1 MTAPWP
7 VIINEIFLGSFST
20 VINVLKVLVPLMI
33 IIEFFHVFR
42 VMEKLSK
49 KLSAV
54 TKVLGLS
61 PPAIL
66 PLLVATVMGV
76 TYGAGTLIEMNEKD
90 PLPKKDF
97 ILIAVFFFICH
108 GIIETTAIWGTAGA
122 NILVISVGRLIFAGV
137 FTMVI
142 ARLPIFGEPE
152 YEEARGEKEM
162 GGENSDID
170 RI

>member
-1 MTAPWP
+1 MTASWS
-7 VIINEIFLGSFST
+7 VIINEFLTGSFST
-20 VINVLKVLVPLMI
+20 VISVLKVLIPLMI
-33 IIEFFHVFR
+33 LIEFLQVFH

-76 TYGAGTLIEMNEKD
+76 TYGAGTLIEMNKKD
-90 PLPKKDF
+90 PLPRKDF

-108 GIIETTAIWGTAGA
+108 GIIETTAIWATVGA
-122 NILVISVGRLIFAGV
+122 NAFMISVGRLAIAGI
-137 FTMVI
+137 FTMII
-142 ARLPIFGEPE
+142 ARLPIFGEPKYVE
-152 YEEARGEKEM
+152 VSGEEKAEEKDSDRG
-162 GGENSDID
+162 GA
-170 RI
+170 